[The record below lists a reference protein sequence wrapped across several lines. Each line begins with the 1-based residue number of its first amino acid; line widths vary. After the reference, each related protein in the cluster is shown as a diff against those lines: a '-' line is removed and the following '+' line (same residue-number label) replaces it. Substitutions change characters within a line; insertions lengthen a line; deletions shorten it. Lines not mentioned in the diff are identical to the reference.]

1 MAVRVIR
8 SWAVAAAVACAFN
21 VATVAAQEQAAARPL
36 EEAVRAPAPASLT
49 ERSRQIPVIALV
61 PADRASRPAA
71 LAPLYA
77 SYVALQVLDIHST
90 KRGLAGGASEANP
103 ALKGLVGNTAGLV
116 ALKSA
121 TTAGVIFGTER
132 LARKHRVAS
141 VVLMTVLNSA
151 MTFVVTH
158 NYRVGQ

>member
-1 MAVRVIR
+1 MRVRVIR
-8 SWAVAAAVACAFN
+8 SLAVAATVACALN
-21 VATVAAQEQAAARPL
+21 VATVAAQEPVAARPL
-36 EEAVRAPAPASLT
+36 EEAVRASAQASLA
-49 ERSRQIPVIALV
+49 ESSRQIPIIAVV
-61 PADRASRPAA
+61 PAARSSRPVA

-77 SYVALQVLDIHST
+77 SYVALQVLDVHST
-90 KRGLAGGASEANP
+90 RRGLAGGASEANP
-103 ALKGLVGNTAGLV
+103 ALRGIAGNTAGLV

-141 VVLMTVLNSA
+141 VVLMSVLNSA